1 LKIVILNEDGTAL
14 SGYTFG
20 YAPGGVKNWDI
31 SGYADFRPTYTATL
45 NGINDMS
52 LSYGGGGGIPKKH
65 KINFYERGSALPS
78 KFKIVTF
85 N

>member
-1 LKIVILNEDGTAL
+1 
-14 SGYTFG
+14 
-20 YAPGGVKNWDI
+20 
-31 SGYADFRPTYTATL
+31 
-45 NGINDMS
+45 MS